1 MKPIL
6 LSMQAFG
13 PFPKQEVIN
22 FSRLGE
28 HPLFLINGPTGA
40 GKTTLLDAISYALF
54 GKTTGAERQGEQM
67 RCHHANEE
75 TATRVDFIFSLG
87 KNLYRVQRL
96 PAQRRPKLRGEG
108 FKDDPATATLW
119 QLKAGVTPQL
129 ALDDDDMT
137 LMASRKV
144 RDVTQR
150 VEQLIGLQA
159 DQFRQVVV
167 LPQGKFRELLTADA
181 GQREEIFAQ
190 LFQTHRY
197 LLIEDKL
204 KDAARELKQ
213 RVTDH
218 EANLKS
224 LLSNA
229 GVESEQQLRDN
240 IKQQTDALAVAL
252 NAKTDAAAR
261 LTKQQQNYQQALRLT
276 QQFESQQ
283 QLQDQLTRLDR
294 EQAAIDD
301 KHAQLQRARAAHHVT
316 PYAQRCDW
324 LQEEHTRVVQQL
336 ESNEAE
342 HAALL
347 TKKQQTEENYQ
358 RAEKQNQANAN
369 LQRRIEQLVS
379 WRPKLDSLHTLQL
392 QQTDLHDKQQA
403 QQREIGE
410 QQQHKSSLSKQI
422 EADIEQRHALGEAIS
437 KHQPI
442 ETLEQQLQRSA
453 EQQKKLAEL
462 IKKRETLDAQCLS
475 LTEELS
481 AQRQQTQR
489 AESHAQQLEEQWY
502 QQQAISLAKT
512 LRPDI
517 PCPVCGSAEHP
528 SPAQSVA
535 ESLVEHQQIIDARQA
550 YQHHQQLQQQI
561 EQNLLQNKQTREFVE
576 TQIADLGAVITASE
590 LDNEKRA
597 LAKVADQQRA
607 EKRQY
612 QALETRITENQQ
624 RLNSS
629 SNTLAQLTDGLQTT
643 AIKAAQINERLL
655 NLEQEIPQDFRSLAQ
670 VEQTL
675 TDLENELRQNQQQ
688 LEQAAD
694 KRQQLL
700 EQLAAV
706 SAKSNDLAEQ
716 KRDLE
721 KQAKTAETQLH
732 EQLKRYD
739 FADRDA
745 YQQALLPDSTHQK
758 YEQEIHAF
766 QQQRAKVSSLL
777 DELKSQLAGQQQPD
791 LDALK
796 TQLSESEHQYQQAN
810 DIWLDMRDR
819 VRELETVLKHV
830 NHSKKQAEELHKQY
844 AIQGTLADVAGG
856 QNAQRLS
863 LHRFVL
869 SVLLDDVLTVASLRL
884 EKMTHGRYQLLRE
897 SEVADARSAGGL
909 TILVEDAYTGQQRST
924 KTLSGGEGFMAALAL
939 ALGLSDVVQSY
950 AGGIKLDTLFVDEG
964 FGSLDDEALDMA
976 IDTLAELRAS
986 GRTIGIISHVRELKD
1001 RLHDRID
1008 VIRERNGSRIELRTN

>member
-252 NAKTDAAAR
+252 NAKTDAAAT

-301 KHAQLQRARAAHHVT
+301 KRAQLQRARAAHHVT

-347 TKKQQTEENYQ
+347 TKRQQTEENYQ

-410 QQQHKSSLSKQI
+410 QQKHKSSLSKQI

-442 ETLEQQLQRSA
+442 ETLEQQLQRST
-453 EQQKKLAEL
+453 EQQQKLAEL

-489 AESHAQQLEEQWY
+489 AESHAQRLEEQWY

-550 YQHHQQLQQQI
+550 YQRHQQLQQQI
-561 EQNLLQNKQTREFVE
+561 EQNLLQNKQAREFVE
-576 TQIADLGAVITASE
+576 TQIADLGAVKTASE

-612 QALETRITENQQ
+612 QALETRITESQQ
-624 RLNSS
+624 RLNSA

-643 AIKAAQINERLL
+643 AIKAAQINERLQ
-655 NLEQEIPQDFRSLAQ
+655 NLEQEIPQGFRSLAQ

-675 TDLENELRQNQQQ
+675 ADLENALQQNQQQ
-688 LEQAAD
+688 LKQAAD

-700 EQLAAV
+700 EQLAAA

-745 YQQALLPDSTHQK
+745 YQQALLPDSTHQT

-777 DELKSQLAGQQQPD
+777 DEVTSQLAGQQQPD

-796 TQLSESEHQYQQAN
+796 RQLSESEHQYQQAN
-810 DIWLDMRDR
+810 DAWLDMRDR
-819 VRELETVLKHV
+819 VREFETVLKNV
-830 NHSKKQAEELHKQY
+830 NNSKKQAEELHKQY